1 MYMCNLHVNTS
12 QDVTTLSQSLTRMIL
27 WQLPSLTILVH
38 RVSTQTTLIMTKAV
52 TKWTTTTLSD
62 HAISINMICWC
73 NPTNSSKGKFY
84 IYKGFDGSFP
94 FTFFK
99 SSTISQNIEEMQVPT
114 SLPYLFWQNWA
125 KTNKDFLYKVIDA
138 LFFYHRMKINA
149 IQHCNNELLWHR
161 H

>member
-62 HAISINMICWC
+62 HAISINICWC

-138 LFFYHRMKINA
+138 LFFLSQNEN
-149 IQHCNNELLWHR
+149 QCNSTL
-161 H
+161 